1 MRSNDARH
9 YLPLRE
15 RLTITTFE
23 NRKNYVFESDCLQIL
38 YVPIIIEA
46 ARWFQNSNIFH
57 FLKAV
62 PYENHSERQIFTA
75 NHRIERHPG
84 HQNHHRD
91 TPLRQVQIDAGLY

>member
-1 MRSNDARH
+1 MKK
-9 YLPLRE
+9 
-15 RLTITTFE
+15 I
-23 NRKNYVFESDCLQIL
+23 YVFENDCLQIL

-62 PYENHSERQIFTA
+62 HYENHSERQIFTA
-75 NHRIERHPG
+75 NHRIERHTG

-91 TPLRQVQIDAGLY
+91 TPIRQVQIDAGLY